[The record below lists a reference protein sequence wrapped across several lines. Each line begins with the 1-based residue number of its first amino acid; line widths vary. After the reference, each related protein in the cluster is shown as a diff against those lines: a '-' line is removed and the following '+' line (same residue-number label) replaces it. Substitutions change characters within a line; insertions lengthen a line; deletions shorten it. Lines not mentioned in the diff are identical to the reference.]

1 MGNKTNKK
9 TFYRSGKLD
18 FFGKKKMNYS
28 GRMVIIYRKDFHTK
42 KELEERTFS
51 AQNSQEAWFPP
62 PHCLSQY

>member
-51 AQNSQEAWFPP
+51 AQNSQEA
-62 PHCLSQY
+62 